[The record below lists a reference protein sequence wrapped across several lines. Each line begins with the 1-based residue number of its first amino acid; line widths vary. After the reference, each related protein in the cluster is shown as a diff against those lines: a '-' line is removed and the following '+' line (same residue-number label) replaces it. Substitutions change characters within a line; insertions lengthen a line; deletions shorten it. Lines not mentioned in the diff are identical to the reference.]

1 MSKLGKQI
9 LFSGPTLYRALSLG
23 KPQFAD
29 FVVLPPVQRGD
40 VQRVL
45 ATSAD
50 RPGLLVLVD
59 GLFHLN
65 HLAVGHAEI
74 RLAIERGF
82 QVWGLSSMGAIRAC
96 EMREQGMQGFGSVF
110 EMYAQDPDFRDDEVT
125 LLHEPQ
131 PPYRAVSEPLVHIRA
146 GLAQLRQRGVL
157 SAADEHS
164 IVEHLMGLWFGDR
177 TLSLVEQLV
186 NQRVPGQGEVVRAW
200 LRTFDEFQLKS
211 LDLLNFLARKP
222 WQTV

>member
-23 KPQFAD
+23 KPQLAD

-45 ATSAD
+45 ATSGD

-82 QVWGLSSMGAIRAC
+82 QVWGLSSMGAIRAA
-96 EMREQGMQGFGSVF
+96 EMREQGMRGFGSVF
-110 EMYAQDPDFRDDEVT
+110 DMYAADPDFRDDEVT

-146 GLAQLRQRGVL
+146 GLGKLRLSGVL

-164 IVEHLMGLWFGDR
+164 LVEHLMGLWFGDR
-177 TLSLVEQLV
+177 TLSLVEQWIV
-186 NQRVPGQGEVVRAW
+186 ERVPSRGEAVRAW
-200 LRTFDEFQLKS
+200 LREFDEFQLKS
-211 LDLLNFLARKP
+211 WDLLNFLAQKP
-222 WQTV
+222 WQSV